1 MNICVSDELI
11 DLKAQLGARGYNI
24 VSSDEYY
31 DAMICNLK
39 ETDLSQISGGNSIKN
54 HEVLIIDSGSKTVY
68 DIENILLNRSY
79 TSLY

>member
-1 MNICVSDELI
+1 MNIYVSEELY
-11 DLKAQLGARGYNI
+11 DLKLQLKARGYNI
-24 VSSDEYY
+24 VSSNEYY

-39 ETDLSQISGGNSIKN
+39 EIDLSQIPVFSSAKN
-54 HEVLIIDSGSKTVY
+54 HEVLIIDSGSKSVY